1 MGKRWTTEK
10 YKEEL
15 LKKGITNIIPL
26 EEYVLSQHKIQHKC
40 LVCNERFLKSPNEVI
55 EYNKNNLVVCP
66 RCSGRKL
73 EKGVNTLWDTYPYVA
88 SMLVNKEE
96 GYKNRHTSEKKLNWI
111 CPECGEI
118 IRQKSI
124 HNTVNN
130 GLVCSLCS
138 NTRSKGHRIVNAI
151 LSQLE
156 IEYVNEKSFYWS
168 DGKSYD
174 IYIGSISCIIEVHGI
189 QHYEYCDLLKRNGIT
204 LEDEQANDKY
214 KKDIAKQNNISN
226 YIEIEAKVSDYNYI
240 IDSVRNNKDFNSL
253 FDLTCVKW
261 DEVLKAMATSNVL
274 KICDLYNEGKSVS
287 EIKDIIHMSDT
298 VIQRHLNNFKS
309 VGLCNYKGIGE
320 KDKPVICITSGERFK
335 NIKEAGQKYNI
346 DGNGISF
353 VCRGI
358 RNRKYAG
365 KLEDGTKLQWLFEDD
380 YTQKSKEEIDKL
392 LNMNYK
398 KPTGYP
404 SKVICLNT
412 LEVFDMIKTA
422 SEKYGAKGISD
433 CCRHIGKS
441 SGTHPVTGEKLKWLY
456 YDEYE
461 TLTNEQINEILE
473 DIDYDD
479 KRVVCVNTGEVFEN
493 ATIAAEWCGVGR
505 SGICAVTLGTHIT
518 NGKHPTTGESL
529 RWLKYRDYIN
539 INNNINESNCKNSV
553 AFSM

>member
-1 MGKRWTTEK
+1 MKRWTTEK
-10 YKEEL
+10 YKKEL
-15 LKKGITNIIPL
+15 VKMGIIDIIQL
-26 EEYVLSQHKIQHKC
+26 EDYVVSQYKIQHKC
-40 LVCNERFLKSPNEVI
+40 LVCNEEFLKSPNEVFEYKKRGI
-55 EYNKNNLVVCP
+55 EICP
-66 RCSGRKL
+66 KCSGRKL
-73 EKGVNTLWDTYPYVA
+73 EKGVNTLWDTHPEIA
-88 SMLVNKEE
+88 SMLLNPEDGYVNR
-96 GYKNRHTSEKKLNWI
+96 YTSETKVDWI

-124 HNTVNN
+124 HNTVSSA
-130 GLVCSLCS
+130 LVCPLCG

-151 LSQLE
+151 LSQLG

-168 DGKSYD
+168 DRKSYD
-174 IYIGSISCIIEVHGI
+174 VYIDCISCIIEIHGI
-189 QHYEYCDLLKRNGIT
+189 QHYEYCDLLKRSGKT

-214 KKDIAKQNNISN
+214 KKDIAKQNNISH

-240 IDSVRNNKDFNSL
+240 INSVKNNKDFNSL
-253 FDLTCVKW
+253 FDLTYIKW
-261 DEVLKAMATSNVL
+261 DEVLNAMATSNVL

-287 EIKDIIHMSDT
+287 EIKDVLHMSDT

-309 VGLCNYKGIGE
+309 VGLCNYKGLAE
-320 KDKPVICITSGERFK
+320 KDKPVICITTGERFQ
-335 NIKEAGQKYNI
+335 NLKEAGQKYHIN
-346 DGNGISF
+346 GNGISF

-365 KLEDGTKLQWLFEDD
+365 KLCDGTKLQWLFEDD
-380 YTQKSKEEIDKL
+380 YTRKSKKEIDEL
-392 LNMNYK
+392 LNINYK

-422 SEKYGAKGISD
+422 SEKYGAKSISD

-441 SGTHPVTGEKLKWLY
+441 SGLHPTTGEKLKWLY
-456 YDEYE
+456 YDEYK
-461 TLTNEQINEILE
+461 TLMNEQINEILD

-493 ATIAAEWCGVGR
+493 ATIAGEWCKVGT
-505 SGICAVTLGTHIT
+505 SGICNVISGNHMT
-518 NGKHPTTGESL
+518 NGKHPETGESL
-529 RWLKYRDYIN
+529 MWLKYRDYIN
-539 INNNINESNCKNSV
+539 INNNINESDCEKSV